1 MEWRIIRFL
10 LVEAC
15 IVLDRFSAVWS
26 WYGYSVTLSL
36 IGYESSWWSL
46 VDNHV
51 AIKQFGIL
59 S

>member
-1 MEWRIIRFL
+1 MFL